1 MGVLRYKVNE
11 RNKMKITRYTLS
23 VGLNNKDTL
32 RPVDVYEHASI
43 EVAGR
48 LAQLGISCTI
58 TRGTGVYKH
67 ERGDVVIEETVVISI
82 IDFDGTAGAKL
93 GAFIDGVKRDYNQES
108 VAVVTD
114 SIEGELNR
122 Y

>member
-1 MGVLRYKVNE
+1 
-11 RNKMKITRYTLS
+11 MKFTRYTISL
-23 VGLNNKDTL
+23 GLNDKDTL
-32 RPVDVYEHASI
+32 APVDSYEHASV

-48 LAQLGISCTI
+48 LAQLSIGCTI

-93 GAFIDGVKRDYNQES
+93 GAFIEGVKRDYNQES
-108 VAVVTD
+108 VAVITD
-114 SIEGELNR
+114 KIESELK
-122 Y
+122 

>member
-1 MGVLRYKVNE
+1 
-11 RNKMKITRYTLS
+11 MKFTRYTIS
-23 VGLNNKDTL
+23 MGLNDKDTL

-48 LAQLGISCTI
+48 LSQLDVSCTI

-114 SIEGELNR
+114 SIESELK
-122 Y
+122 